1 VAQVTPAAPKKTAA
15 PPAAVSSVANYVSGL
30 QKQFGTNEIVH
41 LVTEEVAADVEVIP
55 TGIPALDLA
64 LGCGGIPRGRV
75 IEVYGPE
82 MSGKTTLALQIVAQA
97 QREDPNCFAQFID
110 AEHALDLQYAQHLGV
125 DLSRLPI
132 TQPDNGEQALEVAE
146 FAVNN
151 GAKVVVVDSVAALVP
166 KSEIEGDMGEAQ
178 MGIQARLMS
187 QAMRKLVGIAEKAGC
202 TIIFINQ
209 IRMKIG
215 VVYGNPETTTGGH
228 ALKFYASVRIEIRKG
243 QPLKASDKADPH
255 GQETKVKIV
264 KNKCAPPFRTCTFD
278 LIYGEGY
285 DTVKSLIDVA
295 IERGILKQAGA
306 WVSYGDQKWQG
317 LSAAKEALSKDPEVL
332 AKIAEA
338 L

>member
-1 VAQVTPAAPKKTAA
+1 MAPKPTKVAA
-15 PPAAVSSVANYVSGL
+15 PPAAASSVANYVQSLVKAHGP
-30 QKQFGTNEIVH
+30 EIVH
-41 LVTEEVAADVEVIP
+41 LVTEDVAADVPVIP

-64 LGCGGIPRGRV
+64 LGCGGIPRGRM
-75 IEVYGPE
+75 IEIYGPE

-97 QREDPNCFAQFID
+97 QKDGCFAHFID

-151 GAKVVVVDSVAALVP
+151 GAHVVVVDSVAALVP
-166 KSEIEGDMGEAQ
+166 KAEIEGDMGDAQ

-187 QAMRKLVGIAEKAGC
+187 QAMRKLVGIATANDC

-215 VVYGNPETTTGGH
+215 VVYGNPEVTTGGH
-228 ALKFYASVRIEIRKG
+228 ALKFYASVRIDIRKG
-243 QPLKASDKADPH
+243 QPLKKDDKGDPY

-278 LIYGEGY
+278 LIYGEGF
-285 DTVKSLIDVA
+285 DTIKSLLDVA
-295 IERGILKQAGA
+295 VERGVIEQAGA
-306 WVSYGDQKWQG
+306 WYKYGEHKWQG
-317 LSAAKEALSKDPEVL
+317 LNAAKEALLKETEML
-332 AKIAEA
+332 AKIAES

>member
-1 VAQVTPAAPKKTAA
+1 MAPKTTKVAAPTAA
-15 PPAAVSSVANYVSGL
+15 TSSIANYISGL
-30 QKQFGTNEIVH
+30 QKQFESNEIVH
-41 LVTEEVAADVEVIP
+41 LVTEDVAADVEVIP

-64 LGCGGIPRGRV
+64 LGCGGIPKGRV
-75 IEVYGPE
+75 IEIYGPE

-97 QREDPNCFAQFID
+97 QKDGCFAHFID
-110 AEHALDLQYAQHLGV
+110 AEHALDLQYAQKLGV

-151 GAKVVVVDSVAALVP
+151 GAQVVVVDSVAALVP

-187 QAMRKLVGIAEKAGC
+187 QAMRKLVGIAKQSGC
-202 TIIFINQ
+202 TLIFINQ
-209 IRMKIG
+209 LRMKIG
-215 VVYGNPETTTGGH
+215 VVYGNPETTTGGN
-228 ALKFYASVRIEIRKG
+228 ALKFYASVRIDIRKG
-243 QPLKASDKADPH
+243 QPLKKSDKDDPH

-278 LIYGEGY
+278 LIYGEGF
-285 DTVKSLIDVA
+285 DTVKSLLDVA
-295 IERGILKQAGA
+295 IDRGVIKQAGA
-306 WVSYGDQKWQG
+306 WVSYGDEKWQG
-317 LSAAKEALSKDPEVL
+317 LSNAKEALSKDPAKL
-332 AKIAEA
+332 AQIAEA

>member
-1 VAQVTPAAPKKTAA
+1 MAPKPTKVAA
-15 PPAAVSSVANYVSGL
+15 PPAAASSVANYIAGL
-30 QKQFGTNEIVH
+30 QKQFGNEIVH
-41 LVTEEVAADVEVIP
+41 LVTEEVAADVPVIP

-75 IEVYGPE
+75 IEIYGPE

-97 QREDPNCFAQFID
+97 QKDGGFAHFID
-110 AEHALDLQYAQHLGV
+110 AEHALDLQYAQKLGV
-125 DLSRLPI
+125 DLARLPI

-146 FAVNN
+146 HAVNN
-151 GAKVVVVDSVAALVP
+151 GVTIVVVDSVAALVP
-166 KSEIEGDMGEAQ
+166 KSEIEGEMGEAQ

-215 VVYGNPETTTGGH
+215 VVYGNPETTTGGN

-243 QPLKASDKADPH
+243 QPLKKDDQGDPY
-255 GQETKVKIV
+255 GQETKVKVV
-264 KNKCAPPFRTCTFD
+264 KNKCAPPFRTCVFD
-278 LIYGEGY
+278 LIYGEGF
-285 DTVKSLIDVA
+285 DTIKSLLDVA
-295 IERGILKQAGA
+295 VERGVIERAGA
-306 WVSYGDQKWQG
+306 WYKYKEEKWQG
-317 LSAAKEALSKDPEVL
+317 LNAAKEALMKDQTKL
-332 AKIAEA
+332 AEIAEA

>member
-1 VAQVTPAAPKKTAA
+1 MEEIAVSPKQKIAA
-15 PPAAVSSVANYVSGL
+15 PPAVALSVANYITGL
-30 QKQFGTNEIVH
+30 HKQFGNEIVH
-41 LVTEEVAADVEVIP
+41 LVTEDVVADVPVVP

-64 LGCGGIPRGRV
+64 LGCGGIPKGRV
-75 IEVYGPE
+75 IEIYGPE
-82 MSGKTTLALQIVAQA
+82 MSGKTSLALQIVAQA
-97 QREDPNCFAQFID
+97 QKDGGFAHFID
-110 AEHALDLQYAQHLGV
+110 AEHALDLQYAQKLGV

-151 GAKVVVVDSVAALVP
+151 GATVVVVDSVAALVP
-166 KSEIEGDMGEAQ
+166 KAEIEGDMGDAQ
-178 MGIQARLMS
+178 MGLQARLMS

-202 TIIFINQ
+202 MIIFINQ

-243 QPLKASDKADPH
+243 SPLKKADKEDPY

-264 KNKCAPPFRTCTFD
+264 KNKCAPPFRTCVFD
-278 LIYGEGY
+278 LIYGEGF
-285 DTVKSLIDVA
+285 DTLKSLIDVA
-295 IERGILKQAGA
+295 VDRGVLEQAGA
-306 WVSYGDQKWQG
+306 WIKYKDDKWQG
-317 LSAAKEALSKDPEVL
+317 LNAAKEALLKDQAKL
-332 AKIAEA
+332 AEIVEA